1 MNEESDLKRWGGIA
15 LAVIVLI
22 FALGAIAGCVEVGQ
36 TAGGGEVCTGDTTEC
51 GDAHDESDRSTSTTT
66 N

>member
-36 TAGGGEVCTGDTTEC
+36 TTGGVKVCPGDRADC
-51 GDAHDESDRSTSTTT
+51 SDGHDESTETTT
-66 N
+66 DSTD

>member
-1 MNEESDLKRWGGIA
+1 MNESEIKRWGLIA

-36 TAGGGEVCTGDTTEC
+36 TTGGVKVCPGDRADC
-51 GDAHDESDRSTSTTT
+51 SDGHDESDSSTTT
-66 N
+66 TTD